1 MHGTVERV
9 RPKINH
15 FLRAYEQARASGGPV
30 ALADHLPESGNLLRT
45 PVLRELIRFD
55 LKLGRTRAGGRRL
68 ESYLAEFPELGDDR
82 EALAELAF
90 VEYRLRRFANEDV
103 TDEDYERRFGIDVVE
118 WAYRL
123 ETDGPDLDAAE
134 PVKAASFRATTA
146 LRPAA
151 VEEAAR
157 SYLHYC
163 AGSVAD
169 PDMVDAWCRRDG
181 IDPGPAKV
189 FRDLHRSDPS
199 EAEKLA
205 RAVVEMPRPGTEF
218 LGFRLIQELGR
229 GAFGR
234 VYLAH
239 QADLAD
245 RPVALK
251 VSAEMPGESKTLARL
266 QHTNIVPIYSAHS
279 VPPLHA
285 VCMPFFGA
293 ATLADVYSLLE
304 SSDVLPDSGQALVAT
319 LSSKRKHV
327 GSFASPSSS
336 GSGTPPAADPSPAPT
351 DDGAPSAEPATAASL
366 QLLGDMPF
374 VRAVLWLGSRLAD
387 GLTHAHERGI
397 LHRDLKPANIL
408 LTDDGQPMLLDF
420 NLSEDTKQAGVA
432 SLGGTLPYMSPEH
445 LEAFRGGTR
454 PVDARSDLYSLGV
467 ILYEMLTG
475 RHPFEEYKGSSLT
488 VIGRMIEAR
497 NGPAPEIRS
506 VNRKVTPAEES
517 IVRHLLEADPARR
530 YQAAKDL
537 REDIDRH
544 LANLP
549 LRHAPEPSTAERA
562 RKWSRRHP
570 RITSGTTI
578 APFVGAL
585 LIVLAALLFIRGQ
598 RIARFEA
605 YETLA
610 GFRQDFDSCQFLLNT
625 QTDDPERRE
634 QGITTGRRAIGI
646 YGALVDPRWRE
657 AAAVVNLDRDDRP
670 RLAEDIG
677 ELALIVARAMAIGAA
692 DRPAGAD
699 RRSLVSSAMALC
711 DLAASCYVAD
721 KPPRSLWVQRAELTA
736 LLGQEVEA
744 KALRARAEQ
753 TPLRTPRDRY
763 LAATEL
769 VVAGEFRKAL
779 PLARDATRENPR
791 NIWSWFLLALC
802 HDRLDQNAEAIA
814 CYGTCIALR
823 PEFSFSWFN
832 RGIVQMRADENEQ
845 ARADFARVIE
855 LRPDWFEP
863 YLNRGIVEMA
873 LKEDASAIRDFSRS
887 LELGAP
893 DTRVFFLRAQARDRS
908 GDVEGARRDREEGL
922 RREPTDEP
930 SYIARGM
937 ARLSKDIPGAL
948 ADFERAVKLN
958 PRSIVAL
965 QDSVHCLGELN
976 RDDDALA
983 LLERIIALYPDHAPS
998 RSSRGVLLA
1007 IKGRRDE
1014 AHRNARESLWR
1025 DTSPRNLYQV
1035 AGIYAT
1041 TSKANPEDRIEAF
1054 RLLSTALRGGF
1065 GFDYLPDDH
1074 ELDAIRNQPEFL
1086 EILAAAKA
1094 LIKGSAPPDVAKP

>member
-15 FLRAYEQARASGGPV
+15 YLRAYERSRASGGLV
-30 ALADHLPESGNLLRT
+30 KLADHLPEPGSMLRT
-45 PVLRELIRFD
+45 PVLRELVHLD
-55 LKLGRTRAGGRRL
+55 LKLGQSRKGGRRL
-68 ESYLAEFPELGDDR
+68 EDYLAEFPELGDDR
-82 EALAELAF
+82 DALGELAF
-90 VEYRLRRFANEDV
+90 EEYRLRRLANEDV

-123 ETDGPDLDAAE
+123 EAAGPALEVAE
-134 PVKAASFRATTA
+134 PDRPVDLRVQTA

-163 AGSVAD
+163 VGSDAR
-169 PDMVDAWCRRDG
+169 PDMVDAWSFRDG
-181 IDPGPAKV
+181 VEPGPAKV

-199 EAEKLA
+199 GAEMLA
-205 RAVVEMPRPGTEF
+205 RAIVELPKPGTEF
-218 LGFRLIQELGR
+218 LGFHLIHELGR

-239 QADLAD
+239 QADLSD

-251 VSAEMPGESKTLARL
+251 VSAEMPGESRTLARL

-285 VCMPFFGA
+285 VCMPFFGS
-293 ATLADVYSLLE
+293 ATLADVYDELE
-304 SSDVLPDSGQALVAT
+304 ASDQLPDSGQALVAT
-319 LSSKRKHV
+319 LSSKRKHL
-327 GSFASPSSS
+327 ASQKSSLT
-336 GSGTPPAADPSPAPT
+336 GRPEETPASDTTPVPTEDAAHST
-351 DDGAPSAEPATAASL
+351 DSL

-374 VRAVLWLGSRLAD
+374 VQAVFWLGSRLAD
-387 GLTHAHERGI
+387 GLAHAHDRGI

-408 LTDDGQPMLLDF
+408 LTDDGQPMMLDF

-445 LEAFRGGTR
+445 LEAFRGGTL

-467 ILYEMLTG
+467 ILYELLTG
-475 RHPFEEYKGSSLT
+475 RHPFEDHQGSSLT
-488 VIGRMIEAR
+488 VVGRMIEAR
-497 NGPAPEIRS
+497 KGPAIEIRS

-530 YQAAKDL
+530 YQTAKDL
-537 REDIDRH
+537 RDDIDRH
-544 LANLP
+544 QANLP
-549 LRHAPEPSTAERA
+549 LRHAPEPSMAERA

-570 RITSGTTI
+570 RITSWTTI
-578 APFVGAL
+578 APFAGAVFLVL
-585 LIVLAALLFIRGQ
+585 LALLFIRGQ
-598 RIARFEA
+598 RVARFEA

-634 QGITTGRRAIGI
+634 QGITIGHRAIGI
-646 YGALVDPRWRE
+646 YAALVDPRWRA
-657 AAAVVNLDRDDRP
+657 AAAVANLDRDDRE
-670 RLAEDIG
+670 RLAEDVG
-677 ELALIVARAMAIGAA
+677 ELSLIVARALAISAA
-692 DRPAGAD
+692 DRPAGPERGLFTKWA
-699 RRSLVSSAMALC
+699 LALC
-711 DLAASCYVAD
+711 DLAASCYAAE
-721 KPPRSLWVQRAELTA
+721 KPPRSLWVQRAELAT
-736 LLGQEVEA
+736 LLGQEQEA
-744 KALRARAEQ
+744 KALRNRAEQ

-802 HDRLDQNAEAIA
+802 HDRLDQKAEAIA

-832 RGIVQMRADENEQ
+832 RGLVQMRADENDQ
-845 ARADFARVIE
+845 ARADFDRTIA

-873 LKEDASAIRDFSRS
+873 LKEDAAAIRDFSSS
-887 LELGAP
+887 LKLGGP
-893 DTRVFFLRAQARDRS
+893 DTRVFFLRAVARERS

-922 RREPTDEP
+922 RREPTDEA

-937 ARLSKDIPGAL
+937 ARLPKGIPGAL
-948 ADFERAVKLN
+948 ADFERAVMLN

-965 QDSVHCLGELN
+965 QDSVYCLGELN

-983 LLERIIALYPDHAPS
+983 LLDRIIAIYPDHAPS

-1014 AHRNARESLWR
+1014 AHKNARESLYR

-1041 TSKANPEDRIEAF
+1041 TSKTHPEDRIEAF

-1065 GFDYLPDDH
+1065 GFDFLPDDH
-1074 ELDAIRNQPEFL
+1074 ELDAIRNQPEFR

-1094 LIKGSAPPDVAKP
+1094 LIKVGAPADVAKP